1 MRRRFFDLAFTP
13 SVKALQTQRG
23 SRAAY
28 ARATE
33 GERPAE
39 PGLTV
44 LEAAFIAA
52 RDSFYLASVSETGWP
67 YLQHRGGPAGFVRV
81 LDGRTIGWAEL
92 RGNRQYV
99 TAGNVASD
107 DRVALF
113 FMDYAARRRLK
124 LLGRMQLVEAAGRP
138 DLASL
143 LDAGEGTAEGWALV
157 RIEAFDWN
165 CSQHITPRYTA
176 EEWKA
181 SLASAK

>member
-13 SVKALQTQRG
+13 SVKALQTRRG

-44 LEAAFIAA
+44 LEAGFVAA
-52 RDSFYLASVSETGWP
+52 RDSFFLASVSETGWP
-67 YLQHRGGPAGFVRV
+67 YVQHRGGPAGFVRV
-81 LDGRTIGWAEL
+81 LDARTIGWAEL

-99 TAGNVASD
+99 TAGNVTAD

-113 FMDYAARRRLK
+113 FMDYAAQRRLK
-124 LLGRMQLVEAAGRP
+124 LLGRMQLVEAAARP
-138 DLASL
+138 DLAPL
-143 LDAGEGTAEGWALV
+143 LDAGEGAAEGWALV
-157 RIEAFDWN
+157 RVEAFDWN
-165 CSQHITPRYTA
+165 CPQHITPRYTA

-181 SLASAK
+181 RLASAH

>member
-13 SVKALQTQRG
+13 SVKALQSRRG

-28 ARATE
+28 ARAAD
-33 GERPAE
+33 GERSAE

-44 LEAAFIAA
+44 LEAAFIAG

-81 LDGRTIGWAEL
+81 IDGRTIGWAEL

-99 TAGNVASD
+99 TAGNVMSD

-124 LLGRMQLVEAAGRP
+124 LLGRMQLVEAAARP
-138 DLASL
+138 DLAPL
-143 LDAGEGTAEGWALV
+143 LDAGAGTAEGWALV

-165 CSQHITPRYTA
+165 CPQHITPRYTA

-181 SLASAK
+181 LLASAD